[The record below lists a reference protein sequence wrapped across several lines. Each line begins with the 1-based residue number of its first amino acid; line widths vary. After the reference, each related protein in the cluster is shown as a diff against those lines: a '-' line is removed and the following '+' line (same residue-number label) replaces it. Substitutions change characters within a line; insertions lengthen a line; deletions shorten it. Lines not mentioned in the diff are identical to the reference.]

1 MEFELYHEN
10 FNAVAVS
17 NGTVALHLALEAI
30 GIGENDEVL
39 VSNKEEKIKK
49 TRKKKE

>member
-1 MEFELYHEN
+1 MMEIEEN
-10 FNAVAVS
+10 RDYTLKV
-17 NGTVALHLALEAI
+17 
-30 GIGENDEVL
+30 ENDEVL